1 MEITEFL
8 EFSIGRWRSHH
19 SSDRLA
25 FAHLEQVLSNTD
37 IEPLSVEES
46 AVVKICLEKSR

>member
-1 MEITEFL
+1 MEITQSF

-19 SSDRLA
+19 SDRYLA
-25 FAHLEQVLSNTD
+25 FAYLEQVFSNTD